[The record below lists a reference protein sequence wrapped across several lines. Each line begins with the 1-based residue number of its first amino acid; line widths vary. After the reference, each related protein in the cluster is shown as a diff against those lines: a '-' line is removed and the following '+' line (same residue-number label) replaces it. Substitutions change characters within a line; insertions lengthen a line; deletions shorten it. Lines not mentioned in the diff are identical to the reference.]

1 MSCYEWADWGSDE
14 EEDNY
19 PISLWMY
26 ADGEDTRVKLPTKM
40 VSVLY
45 LLC

>member
-1 MSCYEWADWGSDE
+1 MSCYEWEIASDE

-19 PISLWMY
+19 SISLWMY

-40 VSVLY
+40 VSIKFFK
-45 LLC
+45 